1 MLGAFRR
8 DLQAALQ
15 YVTAYPLDAA
25 AHSHDV
31 RGRRLMHFPYTVLY
45 RVHDHSILFPPIA
58 HQSREPE
65 HYASRFE

>member
-1 MLGAFRR
+1 
-8 DLQAALQ
+8 
-15 YVTAYPLDAA
+15 
-25 AHSHDV
+25 
-31 RGRRLMHFPYTVLY
+31 MHFPYTVLY